1 MRPNENEQQKNNN
14 LLLKDDISNCLEVLR
29 KGGIILYPTD
39 TVWGLGCDATNV
51 EAVEKLYK
59 LKQRSDV
66 KSMLVLVDCAG
77 RIQSYVDE
85 MPDIAWNLID
95 VSQKPLTIIYPNA
108 KNLAENLMAEDR
120 SIGIRVTNESFSQQL
135 CSRFR
140 KPIVSTSAN
149 ISGQPTPL
157 FFAEIT
163 DDVKNACDYVVNFRQ
178 TDKEKKEPSSIVKLN
193 ADSSIQIVRH

>member
-1 MRPNENEQQKNNN
+1 MKLNENEQQKNNN
-14 LLLKDDISNCLEVLR
+14 SLLKNDISNCLDALQ

-39 TVWGLGCDATNV
+39 TVWGLGCDATNT

-85 MPDIAWNLID
+85 MPDIAWDLIEL
-95 VSQKPLTIIYPNA
+95 SQKPLTIIYPNA
-108 KNLAENLMAEDR
+108 KNLAENLIAEDR

-157 FFAEIT
+157 FFAEVT
-163 DDVKNACDYVVNFRQ
+163 DAVKNACDYVVNFRQ

-193 ADSSIQIVRH
+193 ADGSIQILRH